1 MSIFMGTKVTVL
13 MRVLEAEKNKDTQRQ
28 ASVISGQIGHN
39 TVAEFSSARPLAT
52 EKQEQA
58 GEVDRQAPSELNG
71 IEQ

>member
-39 TVAEFSSARPLAT
+39 TVAEFSSARPLQQRNRSRPARLT
-52 EKQEQA
+52 
-58 GEVDRQAPSELNG
+58 DRPQVN
-71 IEQ
+71 